1 MTSVDLS
8 ERNEKWTARG
18 SPISGRGAGHRLFHP
33 PSPPPRQVVSD
44 GRLNFMAVAS
54 EGRHADFPESEV
66 IAVTQPGPKLAAS
79 KDVSLIAFLIVSCS

>member
-1 MTSVDLS
+1 MDCSWIANQWPRRRSSLV
-8 ERNEKWTARG
+8 
-18 SPISGRGAGHRLFHP
+18 
-33 PSPPPRQVVSD
+33 PSLPRQVVSD

-79 KDVSLIAFLIVSCS
+79 QDVSLIACLIVT